1 MIAGPELLLIGAVAA
16 VGVLHTIVPD
26 HWVPITLIA
35 RQRGWSKAET
45 ARASFQAG
53 MGHVLSTLLIAAVVW
68 LAGVAVATRF
78 GHIVDT
84 AASIALIAF
93 GSWIAI
99 SAWRELSAGA
109 GHGHGHGHGDSHV
122 HDFTHID
129 SGGIHGPERQL
140 IPTDHGDLLLSIYEA
155 GVPPRFRLTGVHA
168 DSVRVETLRSDGARQ
183 TILFANH
190 GTYWESV
197 DQIPEPHG
205 FDVTITVEQ
214 GGHAHTYETEFAEH
228 DYGHGHN
235 HDHGDGYDHGDER
248 EPADD
253 PLYAPLR
260 GTVAVLTRH
269 VHIHRHGRGAGHVH
283 WHDHTPATAHSVTA
297 IKEAEPPLHE
307 HRHKTSARTALLLIL
322 GSSPMLEGIPAFFA
336 ASKFG
341 IGLIIA
347 MAIVFA
353 ISTIATY
360 VLLCVYSTAGLQ
372 RVRLGAFERYG
383 EVLSGAFIAVV
394 GVAFWIWPVL

>member
-1 MIAGPELLLIGAVAA
+1 VNFGPELLLIGAVAA

-45 ARASFQAG
+45 ARASLQAG
-53 MGHVLSTLLIAAVVW
+53 IGHVLSTLLIASVVW

-78 GHIVDT
+78 GHVVDT
-84 AASIALIAF
+84 AASIALVAF

-99 SAWRELSAGA
+99 SAWRELRGGA
-109 GHGHGHGHGDSHV
+109 GHGHTHGHGHSHA
-122 HDFTHID
+122 HDFAHL
-129 SGGIHGPERQL
+129 GGGRIHGPELQR
-140 IPTDHGDLLLSIYEA
+140 IPTDHGELELSIYEA
-155 GVPPRFRLTGVHA
+155 GVPPRFRLTGAHGDAVK
-168 DSVRVETLRSDGARQ
+168 VETLRSDGARHVFE
-183 TILFANH
+183 FANR
-190 GTYWESV
+190 GAYWESGEP
-197 DQIPEPHG
+197 IPEPHG
-205 FDVTITVEQ
+205 FEIMVTVEH
-214 GGHAHTYETEFAEH
+214 GGHAHTYETQFAEH
-228 DYGHGHN
+228 DHGDD
-235 HDHGDGYDHGDER
+235 HDHGHGDEHNHER

-260 GTVAVLTRH
+260 GDTAVLTRH
-269 VHIHRHGRGAGHVH
+269 AHVHRHGAGAAHAH
-283 WHDHTPATAHSVTA
+283 WHDHLPETAHQVIPS
-297 IKEAEPPLHE
+297 IDAEPPLHE

-322 GSSPMLEGIPAFFA
+322 GSSPMVEGIPAFFA
-336 ASKFG
+336 AGKYG

-347 MAIVFA
+347 MSIVFA
-353 ISTIATY
+353 VSTIVTY

-383 EVLSGAFIAVV
+383 EVLSGAFIALV